1 MQRRGSIRFGG
12 REIGAL
18 SADAVA
24 RLGIG
29 HVPQGRGTF
38 REMTVDENLLLGA
51 VRRRDARAAAED
63 RDFVLELFP
72 RLKERLA
79 QRAGTLS
86 GGEQQMLAV
95 ARALLAAPRLLLLDE
110 PSLGLSPIM
119 TREVFDAL
127 RRLRDERG
135 LAMLIVEQDAA
146 LSLSIADRAYVLE
159 AGEFVSSGSAA
170 ALIADET
177 IRRSYLG
184 L

>member
-1 MQRRGSIRFGG
+1 M
-12 REIGAL
+12 
-18 SADAVA
+18 
-24 RLGIG
+24 
-29 HVPQGRGTF
+29 
-38 REMTVDENLLLGA
+38 
-51 VRRRDARAAAED
+51 
-63 RDFVLELFP
+63 
-72 RLKERLA
+72 
-79 QRAGTLS
+79 
-86 GGEQQMLAV
+86 GE
-95 ARALLAAPRLLLLDE
+95 PKLLLLDE
-110 PSLGLSPIM
+110 PSLGLSPIC
-119 TREVFDAL
+119 REVFDAL